1 MFSMLSVRFNGFVTQ
16 RIKNVP
22 LTNITKDVLSTG
34 GGILGGCYGFS
45 NALYNNNGVL
55 WRPSVG
61 FMVGY
66 SIGFL
71 CGLFPYHTFG
81 VVLAADAAHTSYQ
94 NYKKFKDEGIDGI
107 NSIPKIPKE
116 L

>member
-1 MFSMLSVRFNGFVTQ
+1 MISILSVRFHSLVTQ
-16 RIKNVP
+16 RVKNVP
-22 LTNITKDVLSTG
+22 LTTITKDVLSTG

-81 VVLAADAAHTSYQ
+81 VVLAADAAHTYLH
-94 NYKKFKDEGIDGI
+94 YKKFKDED
-107 NSIPKIPKE
+107 SIPKIPKE